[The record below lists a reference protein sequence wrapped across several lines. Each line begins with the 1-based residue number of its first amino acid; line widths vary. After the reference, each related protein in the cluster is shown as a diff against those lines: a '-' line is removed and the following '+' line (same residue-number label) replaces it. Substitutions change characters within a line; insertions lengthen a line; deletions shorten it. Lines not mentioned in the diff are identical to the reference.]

1 MSQTDPGSSDDNSS
15 LKGLCPQRL
24 ESPGGAK
31 TRERPLPRYVK
42 PAHEKKSGE
51 GRSATS
57 SSGHSLASQMSSL
70 RLTGGSSSSSRDT
83 LEVVYEV
90 SSDGIKI
97 ITQDYVH
104 FCSQESDEDTNSVFS
119 NDDDLAQLIHNN
131 NNNNDDATEEL
142 NSKSALIASSPS
154 CCRDSVLNEDEWRAL
169 KKDLD
174 NSCVLIRKLTSKEG
188 LKGGSTSSRTPG
200 GVLDGVGETVQIY
213 PLAGA
218 FLGSCLGGPVGFLA
232 GVKIGGL
239 AAVGGGI
246 LGEIEQ

>member
-1 MSQTDPGSSDDNSS
+1 M
-15 LKGLCPQRL
+15 
-24 ESPGGAK
+24 
-31 TRERPLPRYVK
+31 
-42 PAHEKKSGE
+42 
-51 GRSATS
+51 
-57 SSGHSLASQMSSL
+57 
-70 RLTGGSSSSSRDT
+70 
-83 LEVVYEV
+83 
-90 SSDGIKI
+90 
-97 ITQDYVH
+97 
-104 FCSQESDEDTNSVFS
+104 FS

-131 NNNNDDATEEL
+131 NNDDTTEEL

-154 CCRDSVLNEDEWRAL
+154 CCLDSVLNEDEWRAL

-188 LKGGSTSSRTPG
+188 LKGVSSTRAGTAG
-200 GVLDGVGETVQIY
+200 AMLDGVGEAVQIY

-246 LGEIEQ
+246 LGEIEI

>member
-1 MSQTDPGSSDDNSS
+1 MF
-15 LKGLCPQRL
+15 
-24 ESPGGAK
+24 A
-31 TRERPLPRYVK
+31 
-42 PAHEKKSGE
+42 
-51 GRSATS
+51 
-57 SSGHSLASQMSSL
+57 
-70 RLTGGSSSSSRDT
+70 
-83 LEVVYEV
+83 
-90 SSDGIKI
+90 
-97 ITQDYVH
+97 
-104 FCSQESDEDTNSVFS
+104 
-119 NDDDLAQLIHNN
+119 
-131 NNNNDDATEEL
+131 
-142 NSKSALIASSPS
+142 KSALIASSPS

-246 LGEIEQ
+246 LGEIEL

>member
-1 MSQTDPGSSDDNSS
+1 M
-15 LKGLCPQRL
+15 
-24 ESPGGAK
+24 
-31 TRERPLPRYVK
+31 
-42 PAHEKKSGE
+42 
-51 GRSATS
+51 
-57 SSGHSLASQMSSL
+57 
-70 RLTGGSSSSSRDT
+70 
-83 LEVVYEV
+83 
-90 SSDGIKI
+90 
-97 ITQDYVH
+97 
-104 FCSQESDEDTNSVFS
+104 FS
-119 NDDDLAQLIHNN
+119 NDDDLAQLIH

-154 CCRDSVLNEDEWRAL
+154 CCLDSVLNEDEWRAL

-188 LKGGSTSSRTPG
+188 LKGLGSSKAGTAG
-200 GVLDGVGETVQIY
+200 AGMLDGVGEVVQIY

-246 LGEIEQ
+246 LGEIEI